1 MSTRSLGAS
10 ASSLVLAFA
19 CALAIACAACGG
31 AQPEASTSG
40 APAGVSTSVAT
51 TAASAGEPPRGA
63 QSSPAI
69 AELWRA
75 RCGQCHVRVE
85 PGTRDRAVLGPAL
98 ERHKK
103 RARLS
108 ESDVAA
114 LVDFLAK

>member
-1 MSTRSLGAS
+1 MSARSSALAMAS
-10 ASSLVLAFA
+10 AASILL
-19 CALAIACAACGG
+19 LACGG
-31 AQPEASTSG
+31 AHPDASTSG
-40 APAGVSTSVAT
+40 ASGTVAT
-51 TAASAGEPPRGA
+51 TAAGTGEPPLRPHA
-63 QSSPAI
+63 SPAI

-108 ESDVAA
+108 ESDVGE